1 MTALEASHESR
12 KPVIRCPY
20 CIEGGGFKVMIGQ
33 GGGDWYMCARC
44 GHLTLPT
51 DPVFECTC
59 AKCAELKSV
68 RENWCRPVGT
78 RSLFPP
84 YPALPCRAIT
94 CRRFAA
100 GFWWC
105 LFVPPF
111 SQKSGSHAL
120 SKAPRSRL
128 LMTRPWSFSQQ
139 SDHKNPS
146 PLWRRKLAGRLGR

>member
-59 AKCAELKSV
+59 AKCAERKNRSP
-68 RENWCRPVGT
+68 ET
-78 RSLFPP
+78 R
-84 YPALPCRAIT
+84 R
-94 CRRFAA
+94 
-100 GFWWC
+100 
-105 LFVPPF
+105 
-111 SQKSGSHAL
+111 
-120 SKAPRSRL
+120 
-128 LMTRPWSFSQQ
+128 
-139 SDHKNPS
+139 
-146 PLWRRKLAGRLGR
+146 

>member
-59 AKCAELKSV
+59 AQPAAVSSSEL
-68 RENWCRPVGT
+68 
-78 RSLFPP
+78 PP
-84 YPALPCRAIT
+84 ICLSQPELSKPEHVPAACIPALRLPAGQELRLCV
-94 CRRFAA
+94 FAA
-100 GFWWC
+100 GE
-105 LFVPPF
+105 PH
-111 SQKSGSHAL
+111 SG
-120 SKAPRSRL
+120 
-128 LMTRPWSFSQQ
+128 TRPRPRLCSQ
-139 SDHKNPS
+139 PCV
-146 PLWRRKLAGRLGR
+146 